1 MNNEQINEKRKIV
14 VMGGSFNPPTIAH
27 QKLMLAAVE
36 ALQAEMGIFV
46 PSSHE
51 YVKRKMNR
59 AKHPEEVI
67 DEDLRFQMLSKMAEE
82 DPRLTVDNY
91 EYHLTQKSRTYDT
104 MVYLMEKYSDAEL
117 FFLAGGDK
125 IDIFPRWYRIKDF
138 LEQFHI
144 IVTNRE
150 DYDAETALLEN
161 PFLSLYRNRFVVID
175 YPEGIGNIS
184 SSVVRERFRES
195 DYETVREMLHSE
207 VYEIM
212 MNKSAF
218 VINEFRGTYS
228 FLSNFHEVPIAYKGI
243 TYQNAEAAFQA
254 QKCLNDEERWKF
266 AELSPIDDA
275 ALGAFNIKV
284 CCLQKTNQNVL
295 HIIANITGLS
305 QCCGICNSKRN
316 IQNFGQGLGKEGL
329 TGTRGA
335 NQQNIAFL
343 ELYIGSAGQIN
354 TLIVIVN
361 GNRKGYLSVFLA
373 NDILIH
379 ERLHFFRRR
388 QVFRHIRTIL
398 ILTE

>member
-1 MNNEQINEKRKIV
+1 MKHEQNNEKRKIV

-195 DYETVREMLHSE
+195 DYEAVREMLHSE

-266 AELSPIDDA
+266 AGLSPAKAKGMGRRVSLRPDWEEV
-275 ALGAFNIKV
+275 KV
-284 CCLQKTNQNVL
+284 GLMTEIVRAKFTQNEYLKVMLLATGNAVL
-295 HIIANITGLS
+295 
-305 QCCGICNSKRN
+305 
-316 IQNFGQGLGKEGL
+316 KEGNTWHDVFWGVDSK
-329 TGTRGA
+329 TGRGE
-335 NQQNIAFL
+335 NHL
-343 ELYIGSAGQIN
+343 GQI
-354 TLIVIVN
+354 LMKV
-361 GNRKGYLSVFLA
+361 REEL
-373 NDILIH
+373 
-379 ERLHFFRRR
+379 R
-388 QVFRHIRTIL
+388 QIN
-398 ILTE
+398 EEY

>member
-1 MNNEQINEKRKIV
+1 MKHEQNNEKRKIV

-36 ALQAEMGIFV
+36 ALQAEMGVFV

-195 DYETVREMLHSE
+195 DYEAVREMLHSE
-207 VYEIM
+207 VYEIIEM
-212 MNKSAF
+212 
-218 VINEFRGTYS
+218 ILHR
-228 FLSNFHEVPIAYKGI
+228 FLGKCNLVPLSGSNANIMIG
-243 TYQNAEAAFQA
+243 
-254 QKCLNDEERWKF
+254 
-266 AELSPIDDA
+266 DA
-275 ALGAFNIKV
+275 ALCDV
-284 CCLQKTNQNVL
+284 CVGCHFDVAVVDARSQVKKTVILWFFELLN
-295 HIIANITGLS
+295 LS
-305 QCCGICNSKRN
+305 
-316 IQNFGQGLGKEGL
+316 
-329 TGTRGA
+329 
-335 NQQNIAFL
+335 
-343 ELYIGSAGQIN
+343 
-354 TLIVIVN
+354 
-361 GNRKGYLSVFLA
+361 
-373 NDILIH
+373 
-379 ERLHFFRRR
+379 
-388 QVFRHIRTIL
+388 
-398 ILTE
+398 